1 MSYNQGVRGR
11 KAFSVFVLFISL
23 VEASLYAEFEFSG
36 DVAITGNAS
45 YAFSM
50 GSSYSLVGKTHLEG
64 KYQSEYFALDIK
76 GAYQI
81 NTQNRQSLP
90 YGILYLD
97 KAYFSVS
104 SKMGRVGKLELSGG
118 LMDVDWGKGSFFRV
132 GDLLYII
139 PLSLEIDGTQKE
151 KDIWAITLK
160 EEFSNGIYLREA
172 YALPFMTYWQYEN
185 GIDRDASRNRIA
197 FLFGYKDDKSLL
209 SEIKASYSYWFER
222 LNRASLLFALK
233 PKFNLTFG
241 LESSFRNPSDF
252 KIAVNADKTLTLSE
266 KNGASLFLRAA
277 FLLDLYNSIYST
289 EEEIALNFG
298 AFLSLSLENVILWG
312 DAPLS
317 ITETLEADF
326 SLLDHLNISIEGGL
340 SYSDKTP
347 SIFGEVEFKAY
358 F

>member
-1 MSYNQGVRGR
+1 MIL
-11 KAFSVFVLFISL
+11 VLFVSL
-23 VEASLYAEFEFSG
+23 IEASLYAEFEFSG
-36 DVAITGNAS
+36 DVEITGNAS
-45 YAFSM
+45 YAFSES
-50 GSSYSLVGKTHLEG
+50 SSYSLNGKTHLEG
-64 KYQSEYFALDIK
+64 KYKSEYFALDIK

-81 NTQNRQSLP
+81 NTQNPQSLP

-97 KAYFSVS
+97 KAYFSLFA
-104 SKMGRVGKLELSGG
+104 KMGRVGKLELSGG
-118 LMDVDWGKGSFFRV
+118 LLDPDWGKGSFFRV

-139 PLSLEIDGTQKE
+139 PLKLEIDLVQKE

-160 EEFSNGIYLREA
+160 EEFSNGIYLKEA
-172 YALPFMTYWQYEN
+172 YALPIMSYWQYEN
-185 GIDRDASRNRIA
+185 GIESSLSERNRIA
-197 FLFGYKDDKSLL
+197 ILFGYKDDKSLL
-209 SEIKASYSYWFER
+209 KEIKASYSYWFDR
-222 LNRASLLFALK
+222 LNRASFLFTLN
-233 PKFNLTFG
+233 PKFDLTFG
-241 LESSFRNPSDF
+241 IESSFRNPSDF